1 MRRRAGRPREPKWR
15 GAAWTEERGTSDE
28 GRRRR
33 KGAPEV
39 RGKTVRRSTARI
51 TAAGRPVSWLGAN
64 FWSSTGGPLMWR
76 SYDPAV
82 VRAELRVLRE
92 HGLTMTRS
100 FFYWPDFMPGPDVI
114 DEDMAARF
122 ADFLDRHAEQQMSTV
137 PTFIVGHMSGQNW
150 DPAWRAGRDLYAD
163 VWMVGRQAW
172 FAGEMV
178 RRFGPHPAVAGWLVS
193 NEMPLYGGDHAPPET
208 VAAWAQILRDA
219 VRAAGGRQPFSLGD
233 GSWGIEAS
241 GRENGFR
248 LADVAR
254 LCDFLG
260 PHVYPVGDDQIR
272 QHYAAAWQCELASTF
287 GRPVVLEEFGVSSD
301 FASAA
306 NAACYYRHVLHHSL
320 LAGATGWIAWNNTDF
335 DLPGQDPYRHHAF
348 EQHFGLTDAAGAA
361 KPALGEMRAFAAT
374 LDAIE
379 VSRCARTDSDAAL
392 IIPGYLD
399 TSYPFADPADRAH
412 IARALAQAYVSARL
426 ADLPVALTRETSG
439 IVSQGQGD
447 ARLYLA
453 PSVKQLLAP
462 TASVLER
469 LAAGGACVYLSYSAG
484 QTGWHRGPSYGRLDE
499 TFGVRH
505 QLDVGLANPIEDDA
519 VVLYFRQDFGD
530 LARGTTLTFA
540 AAGNQHSRS
549 FLPVEPAGAEVIA
562 TDNHGRP
569 ALLLRRTG
577 PGNRGSLILCTYPIE
592 HMAALTPQ
600 VNPDDTVSLYS
611 ALAAHAGVRRAVTVD
626 DPRVACDTLIRD
638 DGTLFAVL
646 ASHAAEPLTVKPGLD
661 SGGALTALDGTENG
675 EGVTLGPFGIKV
687 FKVTGRPGP

>member
-1 MRRRAGRPREPKWR
+1 M
-15 GAAWTEERGTSDE
+15 
-28 GRRRR
+28 
-33 KGAPEV
+33 
-39 RGKTVRRSTARI
+39 RRSTARI
-51 TAAGRPVSWLGAN
+51 TAAGQPVSWLGAN
-64 FWSSTGGPLMWR
+64 FWSRTGGPLMWR

-92 HGLTMTRS
+92 HGLTITRS

-208 VAAWAQILRDA
+208 VAAWAQIIRDA
-219 VRAAGGRQPFSLGD
+219 VRAAGGDQPFSLGD

-248 LADVAR
+248 LADAAR

-287 GRPVVLEEFGVSSD
+287 GKPVVLEEFGVSSD
-301 FASAA
+301 FASGA
-306 NAACYYRHVLHHSL
+306 NAARYYRHVLHHSL

-348 EQHFGLTDAAGAA
+348 EQHFGLTDASGAA
-361 KPALGEMRAFAAT
+361 KPTLGEMRAFAAT

-412 IARALAQAYVSARL
+412 IARSLAQAYVSARL

-439 IVSQGQGD
+439 IGHD

-462 TASVLER
+462 TAATLER
-469 LAAGGACVYLSYSAG
+469 LAADGACVYLSYSAG
-484 QTGWHRGPSYGRLDE
+484 DTAWHRGPSYGRLDE

-505 QLDVGLANPIEDDA
+505 QLDAGLANPIEDDV
-519 VVLYFRQDFGD
+519 VVLSFHHDFGG
-530 LARGTTLTFA
+530 LARGTTLTFS
-540 AAGNQHSRS
+540 AAGNQHSRA

-562 TDNHGRP
+562 TDARGRP
-569 ALLLRRTG
+569 ALLSRRTG
-577 PGNRGSLILCTYPIE
+577 PGNRGALLLCTYPIE
-592 HMAALTPQ
+592 HMAALTPR
-600 VNPDDTVSLYS
+600 VNPDDTVTLYD
-611 ALAAHAGVRRAVTVD
+611 ALATHAGVRRAVTVD

-646 ASHAAEPLTVKPGLD
+646 ASHADEQVTVKPGLEAAV
-661 SGGALTALDGTENG
+661 S
-675 EGVTLGPFGIKV
+675 
-687 FKVTGRPGP
+687 